1 MKHVYAA
8 IAGLSLVTFAVAP
21 ALAGDQK
28 SKTSD
33 TQKVP
38 AGAGASVTTDPKTDV
53 SPNVNTGAPTQGSGS
68 VTTDSPSASPATSGT
83 TEVNPSKPSDT
94 PSASP
99 SDTSDSQDKAQ
110 KPEKTD

>member
-8 IAGLSLVTFAVAP
+8 IAGLSLVTLAVAP

-28 SKTSD
+28 SKASD

-53 SPNVNTGAPTQGSGS
+53 SPNVSTGAPTQGSGS
-68 VTTDSPSASPATSGT
+68 VTTDSPSASPAAPGA
-83 TEVNPSKPSDT
+83 TEVKPSKPADA

-99 SDTSDSQDKAQ
+99 SDKSDKAQ
-110 KPEKTD
+110 KPEQKY